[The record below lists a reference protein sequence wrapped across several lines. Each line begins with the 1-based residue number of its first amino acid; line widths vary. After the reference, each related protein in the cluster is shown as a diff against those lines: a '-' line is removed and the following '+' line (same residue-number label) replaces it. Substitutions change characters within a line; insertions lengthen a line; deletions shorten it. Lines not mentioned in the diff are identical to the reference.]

1 MNKHRLI
8 LYVWL
13 CMAAL
18 HAAAQ
23 TNGSNSPYSRFG
35 LGSLKDQSQGF
46 NRAMGG
52 VAMGFRDG
60 NRINMQNPASYS
72 GIDSLSFI
80 FDVGITLQ
88 NANFKSGGSSVNAHN
103 TTLDYINAGFRL
115 SRGFGF
121 SFGFM
126 PFTSI
131 GYNFSESKYL
141 GSHFN
146 SGSTLTYTNSYTGD
160 GGIHQAYV
168 GFGWNPVADLSIG
181 ANFGYI
187 WGNYEQSIAQT
198 FYDNGTATTS
208 SNGLQ
213 RQIDADISSYKIDI
227 GVQYPIRIGKNDVL
241 TAGATYSIGH
251 TINSPAHY
259 YSYVTNGDTTKST
272 IEKAFDLPTAYGAGL
287 AWAHKDQWK
296 VGLDVT
302 HQQWGDARMPQ
313 VIDNRF
319 VSTSENYLNRTKV
332 AVGAEWL
339 PERYSNKYLRRVM
352 YRVGASF
359 ATPYFRV
366 NGHDGPREYTV
377 TAGFGLPITN
387 QFNNRSVLNISF
399 QWGRFAAPASSLIT
413 ENYLRLNVGI
423 TFNERWFMKWKIQ

>member
-1 MNKHRLI
+1 M
-8 LYVWL
+8 
-13 CMAAL
+13 
-18 HAAAQ
+18 
-23 TNGSNSPYSRFG
+23 
-35 LGSLKDQSQGF
+35 
-46 NRAMGG
+46 
-52 VAMGFRDG
+52 
-60 NRINMQNPASYS
+60 
-72 GIDSLSFI
+72 
-80 FDVGITLQ
+80 
-88 NANFKSGGSSVNAHN
+88 
-103 TTLDYINAGFRL
+103 
-115 SRGFGF
+115 
-121 SFGFM
+121 
-126 PFTSI
+126 
-131 GYNFSESKYL
+131 
-141 GSHFN
+141 
-146 SGSTLTYTNSYTGD
+146 
-160 GGIHQAYV
+160 
-168 GFGWNPVADLSIG
+168 
-181 ANFGYI
+181 
-187 WGNYEQSIAQT
+187 
-198 FYDNGTATTS
+198 
-208 SNGLQ
+208 
-213 RQIDADISSYKIDI
+213 
-227 GVQYPIRIGKNDVL
+227 QYPIRIGKNDVL

-272 IEKAFDLPTAYGAGL
+272 IEKAFDLPAAYGAGL

-302 HQQWGDARMPQ
+302 HQRWGDARMPQ